1 MGRAYAFRASGEA
14 DCAELSEETVINGAP
29 YAAQNANRSG
39 TEEPAVLVDR
49 PEAQISE
56 EIKRRQ
62 ISLLVHY
69 VSAVRAR

>member
-14 DCAELSEETVINGAP
+14 DRAEPSEEIVINGAP

-39 TEEPAVLVDR
+39 TEKPAVLVDR
-49 PEAQISE
+49 PEAEISY

-62 ISLLVHY
+62 IALLVRY